1 MTSEEFIQKILIF
14 DDHETPRFVG
24 PDKRI
29 YYIATLSIDSWEVV
43 ITLYI
48 ENGEPLHAT
57 TANLIKILSCNMVRG
72 KTIILRE
79 LNHTQW
85 RLAL

>member
-1 MTSEEFIQKILIF
+1 MTSEEFFQKISIF

-29 YYIATLSIDSWEVV
+29 YYITTLSIDRWEGV

-57 TANLIKILSCNMVRG
+57 TANLIKILSCNRVRG
-72 KTIILRE
+72 KTIILRDST
-79 LNHTQW
+79 NTQW